1 MAALEGEGDRTLDH
15 WRRGHAGF
23 FEAEARSLGLEF
35 GGDDEPILFERFA
48 VIRVIGRA
56 DQKSLPPRLRNSSDF
71 SAIPEAA

>member
-35 GGDDEPILFERFA
+35 GGDDESILFERFA
-48 VIRVIGRA
+48 VIAVIGRA
-56 DQKSLPPRLRNSSDF
+56 DQ
-71 SAIPEAA
+71 